1 MRKKIFKF
9 ENFTEYKFP
18 SISPIKNIRIF
29 KKIIK
34 IMINSFIKIK
44 TSV

>member
-18 SISPIKNIRIF
+18 SILDLL
-29 KKIIK
+29 
-34 IMINSFIKIK
+34 K
-44 TSV
+44 TREYLK